1 MSLTLLPITPNPNAT
16 QVAISLILINSIFSN
31 SLILDKI
38 KNKRLKRLYRLV
50 IIVS

>member
-16 QVAISLILINSIFSN
+16 QVAISLILINSISSN

-38 KNKRLKRLYRLV
+38 KKEK
-50 IIVS
+50 IEEIA